1 VTTPT
6 RDAGPGS
13 EPDHPRRR
21 LGRRRRRTGPF
32 ASGYLD
38 VGPGPLTMHESRPEG
53 PVMFR
58 PRKRYIEV
66 GTVFAALVAL
76 GTIALVAV
84 LVYRATRV
92 HVDAT
97 GISDGAAITTF
108 DAAALEVHLEF
119 ESEEEAADATLTVD
133 GQKVEE
139 PAVLGPLMVWRPPAP
154 LAEGDHSI
162 EVAVPRA
169 AFGDSIHTWD
179 FTVDGT
185 APSLT
190 VPPTVDPVAIDDPAR
205 ITGTVESGADLTAD
219 GEPVDVDDDGGFTL
233 RYERP
238 PAGPVTLEAADRAGN
253 RTTASVVV
261 PVTYPGLRGVHVT
274 AAAWSEEPLRAGVLA
289 LIDQGRIDT
298 VELDLK
304 DEEGVVGYDSEVA
317 RAHEIG
323 AVVRHYDLDA
333 AVAAIE
339 SRGAR
344 VVGRIVAFQDPIL
357 AQAAWGAGQTSQVVQ
372 DVDGGPY
379 DTGGGAFTNPA
390 DAAVRRYNLDLAIEA
405 VNRGVDD
412 ILWDATR
419 LPTGEPD
426 TIVVPGLAGS
436 ASDAVAGFL
445 AESHAALRSRGA
457 YQGVTTVG
465 EAADKGDPLGQDVAR
480 IARNADYVAPEVYPG
495 YWGSDRHGV
504 ADPPHQPAEFTA
516 ALLTRYQQAMAGSGA
531 VLVPWLQDFEL
542 RGVDYDD
549 AVVRSMVDAARSVGV
564 DRFLLWSP
572 RVQYSAGLLD
582 AAPPQA
588 AAPSG

>member
-1 VTTPT
+1 VTSSPL
-6 RDAGPGS
+6 RDAEPGS
-13 EPDHPRRR
+13 EPEHRRR
-21 LGRRRRRTGPF
+21 FLRRRERSGPF
-32 ASGYLD
+32 ASGRLD
-38 VGPGPLTMHESRPEG
+38 FGPGPLTMHESRPEG

-58 PRKRYIEV
+58 PKKRHVEI

-76 GTIALVAV
+76 GTIALVAI

-92 HVDAT
+92 HIDVS

-108 DAAALEVHLEF
+108 DAAALEVHFEF
-119 ESEEEAADATLTVD
+119 ASDDEAAEAALTVD
-133 GQKVEE
+133 GEPVEE
-139 PAVLGPLMVWRPPAP
+139 PAVLGPVMVWRPPAP
-154 LAEGDHSI
+154 LAEGDHTL

-169 AFGDSIHTWD
+169 AFGDSVHTWR

-185 APSLT
+185 APALT
-190 VPPTVDPVAIDDPAR
+190 VPPAVDPVDISDGAR
-205 ITGTVESGADLTAD
+205 ITGTVEEGAELTAD
-219 GEPVDVDDDGGFTL
+219 GEAVEIDDDGGFTL
-233 RYERP
+233 RYDRP

-261 PVTYPGLRGVHVT
+261 PITYPGMRGVHVT
-274 AAAWSEEPLRAGVLA
+274 AAAWSDPLLRAGVLA

-298 VELDLK
+298 VALDLK
-304 DEEGVVGYDSEVA
+304 DEAGVVGYDTAVP
-317 RAHEIG
+317 RALETG
-323 AVVRHYDLDA
+323 AAVRHFDLEA

-344 VVGRIVAFQDPIL
+344 VIGRIVAFQDPVL
-357 AQAAWGAGQTSQVVQ
+357 AQAAWAAGQTSQVIQ
-372 DVDGGPY
+372 DVDGGPFE
-379 DTGGGAFTNPA
+379 DGEFTNPA
-390 DAAVRRYNLDLAIEA
+390 DPAVRRYNLDLAVEA

-426 TIVVPGLAGS
+426 TIVVPGLSGS

-445 AESHAALRSRGA
+445 GESHTALRSRGA

-495 YWGSDRHGV
+495 YWGSGRHGV
-504 ADPPHQPAEFTA
+504 PDPPRQPAEFTA
-516 ALLTRYQQAMAGSGA
+516 ALLTRYQQSIAGTGA
-531 VLVPWLQDFEL
+531 VLAPWLQDFEL
-542 RGVDYDD
+542 RGIDYDD
-549 AVVRSMVDAARSVGV
+549 VTVRAMVDAARSVGV

-582 AAPPQA
+582 AAPPA
-588 AAPSG
+588 G

>member
-1 VTTPT
+1 VTSSSPL

-13 EPDHPRRR
+13 EPGHRRR
-21 LGRRRRRTGPF
+21 FGRRRERAGPF
-32 ASGYLD
+32 ASGRLD
-38 VGPGPLTMHESRPEG
+38 FGPGPLTMHESRPDG

-58 PRKRYIEV
+58 PKKRYIEV

-76 GTIALVAV
+76 ATIALVAV

-92 HVDAT
+92 HIAAT
-97 GISDGAAITTF
+97 GITDGAAITTF

-119 ESEEEAADATLTVD
+119 ESEDEAADATLTVD
-133 GQKVEE
+133 GERVDE

-154 LAEGDHSI
+154 LAEGDHTI

-169 AFGDSIHTWD
+169 AFGDSVHRWR

-185 APSLT
+185 APALT
-190 VPPTVDPVAIDDPAR
+190 VPPTVDPVDLGDAAR
-205 ITGTVESGADLTAD
+205 ITGTVEAGAELTAD
-219 GEPVDVDDDGGFTL
+219 GDAVDVADDGSFTL
-233 RYERP
+233 RYDRP

-261 PVTYPGLRGVHVT
+261 PITYPGLRGVHVT
-274 AAAWSEEPLRAGVLA
+274 AAAWSQEPLRAGILA

-304 DEEGVVGYDSEVA
+304 DEEGVVGYDTDVG

-323 AVVRHYDLDA
+323 AVVRHFDLDA

-357 AQAAWGAGQTSQVVQ
+357 AQAAWAAGQTSQVVQ
-372 DVDGGPY
+372 DIDGGPY
-379 DTGGGAFTNPA
+379 EATGGYTNPA
-390 DAAVRRYNLDLAIEA
+390 DPSVRRYNLDLAIEA

-426 TIVVPGLAGS
+426 TIVVPGMSGS

-445 AESHAALRSRGA
+445 AESHSELRSRGA

-465 EAADKGDPLGQDVAR
+465 EAADKGDPIGQDVAR

-495 YWGSDRHGV
+495 YWGSGRHGV
-504 ADPPHQPAEFTA
+504 PDPPRQPAEFTA
-516 ALLTRYQQAMAGSGA
+516 ALLTRYQQAIAGSGA

-542 RGVDYDD
+542 RGIDHDD
-549 AVVRSMVDAARSVGV
+549 ATVRAMVDAARTVGV
-564 DRFLLWSP
+564 ERFLLWSP

-582 AAPPQA
+582 AAPPA
-588 AAPSG
+588 G

>member
-1 VTTPT
+1 VTTSPT
-6 RDAGPGS
+6 HDPGPAA
-13 EPDHPRRR
+13 EPPTQRR
-21 LGRRRRRTGPF
+21 LRRRRRTGSF

-38 VGPGPLTMHESRPEG
+38 LGPGPLSMHESRPEG

-58 PRKRYIEV
+58 PKKRYVEV

-76 GTIALVAV
+76 GTVALVAV
-84 LVYRATRV
+84 IVYRATRV
-92 HVDAT
+92 EVVAT
-97 GISDGAAITTF
+97 GVRDGAAITTF
-108 DAAALEVHLEF
+108 DAAALEVAFEF
-119 ESEEEAADATLTVD
+119 ESEDEASDAALTVD
-133 GQKVEE
+133 GTRVEE
-139 PAVLGPLMVWRPPAP
+139 PGVLGPIMVWRPPEP
-154 LAEGDHSI
+154 LAEGEHEI
-162 EVAVPRA
+162 EIAVPRA
-169 AFGDSIHTWD
+169 AFGDSVHTWR

-185 APSLT
+185 PPTLT
-190 VPPTVDPVAIDDPAR
+190 VPPTVEPVAIDDRATV
-205 ITGTVESGADLTAD
+205 TGSVEAGAELTAD
-219 GEPVDVDDDGGFTL
+219 GEEVDVDDDGAFTL
-233 RYERP
+233 RYEQP
-238 PAGPVTLEAADRAGN
+238 PAGPVTIEAADRAGN

-261 PVTYPGLRGVHVT
+261 PVTYPGVRGVHVT
-274 AAAWSEEPLRAGVLA
+274 AAAWSEEPLRTSILA

-298 VELDLK
+298 VQLDLK
-304 DEEGVVGYDSEVA
+304 DEEGVVGYDSDVA

-323 AVVRHYDLDA
+323 AVTRHFDLDA

-372 DVDGGPY
+372 DVGGGPY

-390 DAAVRRYNLDLAIEA
+390 DPAVRRYNLDLAVEA

-412 ILWDATR
+412 ILWDGAR

-436 ASDAVAGFL
+436 ASDAIAGFL

-465 EAADKGDPLGQDVAR
+465 EAADKGDPIGQDVTR
-480 IARNADYVAPEVYPG
+480 IARNADYVAPEVFPG
-495 YWGSDRHGV
+495 YWGAGRHGV
-504 ADPPHQPAEFTA
+504 PDPPRQPAEFTA
-516 ALLTRYQQAMAGSGA
+516 ALLARYQQAMVDSGA
-531 VLVPWLQDFEL
+531 VLVPWLQDFEV

-549 AVVRSMVDAARSVGV
+549 AMVRAMVDAARSVGV
-564 DRFLLWSP
+564 ERFLLWSP

-582 AAPPQA
+582 AAPP
-588 AAPSG
+588 PG